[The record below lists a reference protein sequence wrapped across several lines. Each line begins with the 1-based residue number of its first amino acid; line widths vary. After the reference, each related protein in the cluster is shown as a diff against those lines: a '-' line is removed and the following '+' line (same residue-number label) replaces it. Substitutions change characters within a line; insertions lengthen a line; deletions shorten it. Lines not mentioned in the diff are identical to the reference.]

1 MKAAIEAIHA
11 SPRHAVLHLAGGASQ
26 ALGWLLSVPRASQT
40 LLEATVPY
48 TRASMIQLLGRAPQ
62 QYASREV
69 ADEMATAAYNRALT
83 LSLPGTLVA
92 GFGVTGALTTG
103 SPKRGDHRCHI
114 SARTHS
120 SLWRYDLT
128 LYKGYRDRFGEDCLS
143 SQLLIKVMIFMTR
156 LFSSPRLLIYVQAM
170 ADVCEIGNTVPV
182 ELKTPEEE
190 IRESRLNY
198 TEDEELE
205 QLIHGNVCMVRYPGE
220 DSKDR
225 RTGRRVVL
233 SGAFN
238 PLHEGHLTLMSTAC
252 TLVQGGSPCF
262 ELSAIN
268 ADKPALPVHEIRQR
282 VKQFVERGKTMIVTN
297 QPFFYKKAE
306 ILPDSTFLVGV
317 DTAMRLVNE
326 KYYGGSRERM
336 MEVLLNV
343 QRLGCD
349 FMVAGRI
356 VDGVFKTMLDV
367 NVPEEVKEMFSSL
380 PENVFRVDLSSTEIR
395 QKASM

>member
-1 MKAAIEAIHA
+1 MKAAIEAIHS
-11 SPRHAVLHLAGGASQ
+11 SPTHAVLHLAGGASQ

-143 SQLLIKVMIFMTR
+143 SQLLIK
-156 LFSSPRLLIYVQAM
+156 AM
-170 ADVCEIGNTVPV
+170 ADVCEIGNAVPV
-182 ELKTPEEE
+182 ELKSPEEE

-198 TEDEELE
+198 AEDEELE

-268 ADKPALPVHEIRQR
+268 ADKPALPVHEIKQR